1 MSMHMTGITKMQI
14 ILNTM
19 SLTPGIKIIN
29 NNKIIA
35 LTLNS
40 LSILDSFFIRH
51 LSCNYYK
58 I

>member
-1 MSMHMTGITKMQI
+1 MHMTGMTKMQI

-29 NNKIIA
+29 NNKIIV

-51 LSCNYYK
+51 LSCNYYR